1 MRVRRSRL
9 FAAAA
14 GAAAL
19 AVVTVLAVVLDPPGS
34 DRPVASRTVVRP
46 AALVVPAVLPA
57 AGAGVPPGT
66 AGLRRALAA
75 ALRDPALGRGAA
87 AVVVDA
93 GSGRPLLSAGAPGAV
108 PPASTAKILTAVAA
122 LERLGPRTR
131 LETRVVAGLRPDS
144 VVLVG
149 GGDPTLAGP
158 AAASAYPPAAR
169 LSDLATASARELLAA
184 GVRRVR
190 LTVDASLFA
199 GPALG
204 PAWSPGYLT
213 AGDVAPV
220 SALEVDGGRVRPAAR
235 QRSPDPALAAGQ
247 LFGRL
252 LGRAGVTVAGPV
264 TAAKAPRG
272 AVALAVVRSA
282 PVASLVE
289 RMLTDSDN
297 DLAEALAR
305 LVALRSGLPATFAGG
320 AAGVG
325 AAVTALGAD
334 PADLRLYDGSGLSKA
349 NRLQPRVLTRLLSV
363 ASSPAHPELRPL
375 LSGLPVAGLTGTLVD
390 RYTLPTATGAAG
402 LVRAKTGTLTGVS
415 TLAGVT
421 LDADGDLLAFAL
433 VAPAAADRRGAERAL
448 DRLAAVLAG
457 CGCR

>member
-1 MRVRRSRL
+1 VQARRSRR
-9 FAAAA
+9 FAVST
-14 GAAAL
+14 AAL
-19 AVVTVLAVVLDPPGS
+19 AVVVSAVAVVLGLTGS
-34 DRPVASRTVVRP
+34 DRPDASRTPVDP
-46 AALVVPAVLPA
+46 GPLVVPAVLAA
-57 AGAGVPPGT
+57 AGTGVPPGT

-87 AVVVDA
+87 ALVVD
-93 GSGRPLLSAGAPGAV
+93 GISGRPLLSTGAPAAV

-149 GGDPTLAGP
+149 GGDSTLAGP
-158 AAASAYPPAAR
+158 RAAPAYPLAAR
-169 LSDLATASARELLAA
+169 LTDLATASARELAAA

-190 LTVDASLFA
+190 LTVDASLFT

-204 PAWSPGYLT
+204 PAWSPGYVT

-220 SALEVDGGRVRPAAR
+220 SALEVDGGRVRPDGR
-235 QRSPDPALAAGQ
+235 QRSPDPAIAAGQ
-247 LFGRL
+247 LFSRL
-252 LGRAGVTVAGPV
+252 LGRVGVTVAGPV
-264 TAAKAPRG
+264 TVARAPSG
-272 AVALAVVRSA
+272 AVTLAVVRSA

-305 LVALRSGLPATFAGG
+305 LVGLRSGLPGTFAGG
-320 AAGVG
+320 AAGVSR
-325 AAVTALGAD
+325 AVTALGAD
-334 PADLRLYDGSGLSKA
+334 PSDLRLYDGSGLSKA
-349 NRLQPRVLTRLLSV
+349 NRLQPRVLTGLLAL
-363 ASSPAHPELRPL
+363 ASSTAHPELRPL
-375 LSGLPVAGLTGTLVD
+375 LTGLPVAGLTGTLVD
-390 RYTLPTATGAAG
+390 RYVLPPVTGAAG

-433 VAPAAADRRGAERAL
+433 VAPAARDRRGAERAL